1 MYTFSK
7 NAKLL
12 YNIGYIYTEPRD
24 ADYKERNAL
33 EASYTDPLQMKE
45 KSNTSPYLKYRQ
57 KHTIKATLD
66 FEWKRISLGTN
77 ISWKS
82 KLLAVDYLMV
92 DEREKEQPDAME
104 YIRQLLYGNIG
115 GETLNTYWKE
125 KNTDYCVVDL
135 RAGVKITKDVSFQF
149 MINNLF
155 NKIFRNCCLVLH
167 KCSSENNTVSII
179 NSSVY
184 FVNELEKVVHVY
196 YTCV

>member
-92 DEREKEQPDAME
+92 DEREKEKPEVMD
-104 YIRQLLYGNIG
+104 YVRDLLFGNVD
-115 GETLNTYWKE
+115 GETLNSYWRKHN
-125 KNTDYCVVDL
+125 KDYLTMDL
-135 RAGVKITKDVSFQF
+135 RMGVKVTKDVGFQF
-149 MINNLF
+149 MINNVW
-155 NKIFRNCCLVLH
+155 NKEYSYRPMAIAAPR
-167 KCSSENNTVSII
+167 T
-179 NSSVY
+179 
-184 FVNELEKVVHVY
+184 FVVKMDISF
-196 YTCV
+196 